1 MPSSARRIRFPIFE
15 TFRRIRNIVPR
26 ADEGIGPYKRVFFVR
41 QIPIYLFPRE
51 GGKPFFLFCVYGIPL
66 TQQREIARRG
76 NRDPLS
82 PKQSF
87 FRRQIPSRKKI
98 RQIPEIVL
106 DISER
111 LGIIG
116 AFPKGI

>member
-1 MPSSARRIRFPIFE
+1 MHIGIKKLSAEKTENPFPQSKRIRGFSFC
-15 TFRRIRNIVPR
+15 RR
-26 ADEGIGPYKRVFFVR
+26 K
-41 QIPIYLFPRE
+41 
-51 GGKPFFLFCVYGIPL
+51 
-66 TQQREIARRG
+66 
-76 NRDPLS
+76 
-82 PKQSF
+82 
-87 FRRQIPSRKKI
+87 SRSQKKI